1 MIEFAIAAVSTF
13 FGLSVV
19 VPIVLGL
26 ARVFGFYTIVLERQC
41 KVYVLFGKVIGQLDE
56 PGLHLGV
63 TTAFRLPSD
72 GACTGFSML

>member
-13 FGLSVV
+13 FGLSVG

-41 KVYVLFGKVIGQLDE
+41 NVYVLFGKVIGQLD
-56 PGLHLGV
+56 
-63 TTAFRLPSD
+63 
-72 GACTGFSML
+72 